1 MKDIVCPI
9 CGKNGIPDYHSQDVV
24 CPCCESDLTIYR
36 LVERI
41 ETESKSQV
49 TVEEKPRKTGFYIMS
64 ALAAVFLCIAVFCF
78 VCSLNY
84 NSALKTEQ
92 QANTVLLQTNKD
104 LEKALAET
112 QTTVKDNVT
121 KPSFHYVVREGDS
134 FWTISRKLYGT
145 GSRYKE
151 IAEANNLDVNSVLN
165 VGDELIIQ

>member
-24 CPCCESDLTIYR
+24 CPCCGSDLSIYR

-49 TVEEKPRKTGFYIMS
+49 TVEKKPRNTGLYIMG
-64 ALAAVFLCIAVFCF
+64 ALAAVFLVIAGFSF
-78 VCSLNY
+78 MRSLAY
-84 NSALKTEQ
+84 SSELKTVQLE
-92 QANTVLLQTNKD
+92 NTVLLQTNKE
-104 LEKALAET
+104 LEKALSDTPKPGAE
-112 QTTVKDNVT
+112 NVVE
-121 KPSFHYVVREGDS
+121 PSFRYIVREGDS

-165 VGDELIIQ
+165 VGDELIIK